1 MIPQWKNSRKLKER
15 IIITGTLVLETPTH
29 LGNGDTDS
37 PLDMPLLLDA
47 LEGKALLP
55 GSSLAGA
62 LRQVLDE
69 TAAKALFG
77 HTSGSESRESYLLV
91 DDALAEMYSQELRD
105 GVAIDPKTRTA
116 EKNKKFDIEL
126 LAAGTEFPISVE
138 LLVPQTGG
146 EDLVRHL
153 TEALSALERG
163 DIRLGKRKR
172 RGFGKCKVR
181 AWKVCRYDV
190 TTLAGLKG
198 WLNQEERGFCQE
210 GDNIAELL
218 GVEIEDRSRRGFHMK
233 AVFALDGS
241 LLIRSGFGE
250 PNAPDVVHLHS
261 RRNGKDV
268 PVLSG
273 TSVAGA
279 LRARALRIANTL
291 HGEGV
296 GERWTD
302 RIFGNRSIGDQRKDL
317 TASRV
322 WVEETVI
329 KNPLDLVQTRVKIDR
344 FTGGSYP
351 AALFSEQPVW
361 GRLNQQTLVSI
372 ELYLE
377 PSTKPEEPFEPEV
390 GLLLLTLKDLWTGDL
405 PLGGESSVGRG
416 RLRGL
421 RAELSLNNESWE
433 IEAQENGSLKIGG
446 NRDRLES
453 FVQAFV
459 NGGHHG

>member
-1 MIPQWKNSRKLKER
+1 MTPQWKNSRKLKER

-37 PLDMPLLLDA
+37 PLDMPLLVDA
-47 LEGKALLP
+47 LKGRALLP

-69 TAAKALFG
+69 TAGEALFG
-77 HTSGSESRESYLLV
+77 QTNSSKSRESYLLV
-91 DDALAEMYSQELRD
+91 DDALAETYSRELRD

-116 EKNKKFDIEL
+116 EKNKKFDMEL
-126 LAAGTEFPISVE
+126 LAAGTGFPISME
-138 LLVPQTGG
+138 FLVPQTEG
-146 EDLVRHL
+146 EVLIRHL
-153 TEALSALERG
+153 AVALSALERG

-172 RGFGKCKVR
+172 RGLGKCKVS

-190 TTLAGLKG
+190 TTLASLKG

-218 GVEIEDRSRRGFHMK
+218 GVEIEDRGRRGFHMK

-250 PNAPDVVHLHS
+250 PNSPDTVHLHS
-261 RRNGKDV
+261 QRNGEDV

-273 TSVAGA
+273 TSIAGA
-279 LRARALRIANTL
+279 LRARAMRIANTL
-291 HGEGV
+291 DKDGKA
-296 GERWTD
+296 WAD
-302 RIFGNRSIGDQRKDL
+302 RLFGNRQYGKQKKEL

-329 KNPLDLVQTRVKIDR
+329 ENPLELVQTRVKIDR

-351 AALFSEQPVW
+351 AALFNEQPVW
-361 GRLNQQTLVSI
+361 GRLNQQTLVSV

-377 PSTKPEEPFEPEV
+377 PSTKPEEPIEPEI

-421 RAELSLNNESWE
+421 HAELFLNNEAWK
-433 IEAQENGSLKIGG
+433 IETQEDGSLKIAGD
-446 NRDRLES
+446 RDRLES